1 MFLETV
7 LIVTGEGRGA
17 VSGGWSP
24 GVPLTIPQGTGHPT
38 MKNHLAP
45 KVSSAKAGNAGSGC
59 ADSPRSHVSIP
70 APLGR
75 NPSLSSPLSLAS
87 RFDHWLPRLRPASAA
102 LGLVTPRRPHR
113 SCGPCSWVS
122 PRPWLPLRAL
132 LVQLQSSL
140 PEHRARR
147 APAESASLSDTLHRL
162 QCCAFS
168 HETPPEITLE
178 VIRLVSAWA
187 PCPSHKSVCSNPTPP
202 RPTLLS
208 HDFTSVNDTDL
219 PGIQAQTFTPLLVPC
234 SVIPY
239 DISHPRPDTKLT
251 TSFSEM
257 PSPGISFLPPHRRRS
272 RFSLTMSL
280 SLVHQPPNWAVI
292 PNHLISS
299 GG

>member
-1 MFLETV
+1 M
-7 LIVTGEGRGA
+7 
-17 VSGGWSP
+17 SGGWSP

-45 KVSSAKAGNAGSGC
+45 KVSSAEAGNARSGC

-75 NPSLSSPLSLAS
+75 NTSLSSPLSLAS
-87 RFDHWLPRLRPASAA
+87 RFDHWLPRLRRASAA

-113 SCGPCSWVS
+113 SCGPCAWVS

-132 LVQLQSSL
+132 LVQLQSSP
-140 PEHRARR
+140 PEPRARR
-147 APAESASLSDTLHRL
+147 ALAESASLSYTLFIGYSTVR
-162 QCCAFS
+162 S
-168 HETPPEITLE
+168 RTRRPSKITLE
-178 VIRLVSAWA
+178 VSRLASAWA
-187 PCPSHKSVCSNPTPP
+187 PRPSRKSVCSNPSPP

-208 HDFTSVNDTDL
+208 HDFTSVNDTDF
-219 PGIQAQTFTPLLVPC
+219 PGIQAQTFTPLLVLC

-239 DISHPRPDTKLT
+239 DISHPCPDTKLT

-257 PSPGISFLPPHRRRS
+257 PSPVISFLPPHRRMS

-292 PNHLISS
+292 PNHLVSS